1 MVIDW
6 LLFNAGVAEVI
17 ALHWGIV
24 AKQGL
29 TDPVMLFTVP
39 KYLIEKVG
47 STTEDRLGL
56 IFQANVFG
64 HYYIVFPLSSLT

>member
-6 LLFNAGVAEVI
+6 LFFNAGVAEVI
-17 ALHWGIV
+17 ALDWGIV

-47 STTEDRLGL
+47 STTEDGLGL
-56 IFQANVFG
+56 IFQANAFG
-64 HYYIVFPLSSLT
+64 HYYIVSPLSSLT